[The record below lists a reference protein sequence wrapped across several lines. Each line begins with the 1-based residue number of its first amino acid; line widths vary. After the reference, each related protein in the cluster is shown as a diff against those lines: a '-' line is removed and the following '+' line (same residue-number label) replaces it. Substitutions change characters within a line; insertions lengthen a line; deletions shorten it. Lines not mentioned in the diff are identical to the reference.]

1 MLKEVN
7 VVGAGLA
14 GSECAYQLSK
24 RGYKVKLY
32 EMKPNKKSPAHK
44 LDGFC
49 ELVCSNSLKS
59 NLLTN
64 ACGLLK
70 EELRILDSLVI
81 KTADCCSV
89 PAGNA
94 LAVDREIFSKKITDA
109 LKADPNIE
117 IIEEEVCS
125 LLDGTTVIATGPL
138 TSDAL
143 FDAIREKIPQ
153 FLHFYDAVAP
163 IVSFESIDLNEA
175 FFGARYGKG
184 GDDYLNCPMTKDQYL
199 AFYDAIINAETVNLR
214 EFEKGDIF
222 EGCMPIEIMAKKG
235 IDTMRFGPLKPVGFG
250 KRGDDIYALLQLR
263 AENAQKTLF
272 NLVGFQTNLTFKEQ
286 KRVFS
291 MIPALKNADFVRYG
305 VMHRNTYLDAPKTLD
320 YGCRL
325 KGSSNIFFAGQ
336 ITGVEG
342 YVESVMSGLYAAMQI
357 ESLDKFGK
365 MFSVDSKTVF
375 GALVNYLIAENKDF
389 APMNANFGIV
399 DYQSPQKKL
408 SKIEKYSAISKIA
421 LEKIHSFGKETKE

>member
-125 LLDGTTVIATGPL
+125 LLEGTTVIATGPL

-153 FLHFYDAVAP
+153 FLHFYDAVA
-163 IVSFESIDLNEA
+163 
-175 FFGARYGKG
+175 
-184 GDDYLNCPMTKDQYL
+184 
-199 AFYDAIINAETVNLR
+199 
-214 EFEKGDIF
+214 
-222 EGCMPIEIMAKKG
+222 
-235 IDTMRFGPLKPVGFG
+235 
-250 KRGDDIYALLQLR
+250 
-263 AENAQKTLF
+263 
-272 NLVGFQTNLTFKEQ
+272 
-286 KRVFS
+286 
-291 MIPALKNADFVRYG
+291 
-305 VMHRNTYLDAPKTLD
+305 
-320 YGCRL
+320 
-325 KGSSNIFFAGQ
+325 
-336 ITGVEG
+336 
-342 YVESVMSGLYAAMQI
+342 
-357 ESLDKFGK
+357 
-365 MFSVDSKTVF
+365 
-375 GALVNYLIAENKDF
+375 
-389 APMNANFGIV
+389 
-399 DYQSPQKKL
+399 
-408 SKIEKYSAISKIA
+408 
-421 LEKIHSFGKETKE
+421 